1 MMTMD
6 ISMYGQHDQPHASSY
21 HHTTTDSVYHPYY
34 NTNDAGTGYGQT
46 APSYHQSVGYH
57 ETYHHHHDGYGTQI
71 LYDGSGTSPPPDTH
85 FYSQGSLGQ
94 LGLHLESPTDPII
107 STDNGLSY
115 TNLDYNNGGTGINN
129 GPNGALYPH
138 PGYDQSPAYMRSPID
153 DSKGYPHETEVA
165 FQAID
170 FNQHHQQ
177 QQQQQQQ
184 PHLHHTP
191 HQQHHISHQ
200 QVYAKQECQQRL
212 AQPHGQQP
220 HEQPQTVASGTPHN
234 SHSVTTYRWMQVK
247 RNVPKPAGSYLK
259 NASTLLVIERNVC
272 SSVGNFKPNLF
283 SSNPPRVWYTC

>member
-138 PGYDQSPAYMRSPID
+138 PGNRLQPAS
-153 DSKGYPHETEVA
+153 ST
-165 FQAID
+165 
-170 FNQHHQQ
+170 

-200 QVYAKQECQQRL
+200 QVYAKQECQQKL

-247 RNVPKPAGSYLK
+247 RNVPKPAV
-259 NASTLLVIERNVC
+259 LLELE
-272 SSVGNFKPNLF
+272 KP
-283 SSNPPRVWYTC
+283 SG

>member
-1 MMTMD
+1 MD
-6 ISMYGQHDQPHASSY
+6 ISMYGQHDQPHTSSY
-21 HHTTTDSVYHPYY
+21 HHTASDSVYHPYY

-46 APSYHQSVGYH
+46 APGYHHQSVGYH
-57 ETYHHHHDGYGTQI
+57 ETYHHHHHENYGTQI
-71 LYDGSGTSPPPDTH
+71 LYDGSGTSPPPDPH

-129 GPNGALYPH
+129 GPVNSGLYPH
-138 PGYDQSPAYMRSPID
+138 DTYHQSPAYIRSPID
-153 DSKGYPHETEVA
+153 DTKGYQHEADVN

-177 QQQQQQQ
+177 QQQQQ
-184 PHLHHTP
+184 HLHHTS
-191 HQQHHISHQ
+191 HQQHHVSHQ
-200 QVYAKQECQQRL
+200 QVFAKQECQQRL
-212 AQPHGQQP
+212 GQPHGQQA
-220 HEQPQTVASGTPHN
+220 HEQPQNVGTGTTHN

-259 NASTLLVIERNVC
+259 NTSTLLVTERNVC
-272 SSVGNFKPNLF
+272 SSVGNLKSNLF
-283 SSNPPRVWYTC
+283 SSNPPRVLCTC